1 MRVALLF
8 IDGVGIG
15 PRDSPHNPL
24 AQGDFLVSRFDDG
37 TGTALPD
44 GGSFTQADAT
54 FGIEGR
60 PQSASSQTSIYTG
73 TPAPQTIGEH
83 VLGYPDSRLI
93 AILDEHSIVKRLV
106 AKGRTATFANGY
118 PIAVLE
124 HFGVPRRGTGVPEM
138 ELPPDVKRRLRP
150 SASVLAFAAGGIPM
164 RTFDDVRVG
173 QGLTHDI
180 DGAKARALG
189 MDVPVRSAWDAAAI
203 FWRLAQDFTL
213 FEHYLADEAG
223 HARDAKAALE
233 ALHTFD
239 AFARAVIG
247 QRPDDA
253 MVLICSDHGNVED
266 LSTRSHTIH
275 PVPVLGFGPRDVR
288 NIRDVADVGRS
299 ILQWLDA

>member
-24 AQGDFLVSRFDDG
+24 AQGEFLVSRFDDG

-44 GGSFTQADAT
+44 GGTWTQADAT
-54 FGIEGR
+54 FGVEGR

-73 TPAPQTIGEH
+73 TPAPKLIGEH
-83 VLGYPDSRLI
+83 ILGYPDDRLQG
-93 AILDEHSIVKRLV
+93 ILAEHSIVKRLI
-106 AKGRTATFANGY
+106 AKGRTATFANAY
-118 PIAVLE
+118 PHAVLE
-124 HFGVPRRGTGVPEM
+124 HFGVPRRNVGANEFVMTPEW
-138 ELPPDVKRRLRP
+138 KRKLKP
-150 SASVLAFAAGGIPM
+150 SASVLAFAAGGVPM
-164 RTFDDVRVG
+164 RTFDDVRAG
-173 QGLTHDI
+173 DALTHDV
-180 DGAKARALG
+180 DGATARARGADL
-189 MDVPVRSAWDAAAI
+189 PARSAWEAAAI

-223 HARDAKAALE
+223 HARDPKAALQ

-239 AFARAVIG
+239 AFARAVVG
-247 QRPDDA
+247 QRPADA
-253 MVLICSDHGNVED
+253 QVLICSDHGNVED
-266 LSTRSHTIH
+266 LSTRSHTTH